1 MEAIGRN
8 VKMKNI
14 KIEEVS
20 QTNDLV
26 KVVVT
31 ATNFMPTTFIFSG
44 RHITCFGDI
53 DPFTWH
59 CTWDTAPAILAGCCH
74 ASEPWYF
81 TGKLEHKS
89 ELKEFDEDKF
99 VKAMEDIK
107 EEYLS
112 GFDTE
117 EEREEF
123 LEKWNDNEYLL
134 SGVDGYRLGNLDDF
148 FNELDISDYYEYYD
162 DFYKLPAHYD
172 YALEFLVAI
181 ENYFK
186 EAL

>member
-1 MEAIGRN
+1 
-8 VKMKNI
+8 MKNI

-44 RHITCFGDI
+44 RYITCFGDI
-53 DPFTWH
+53 DSFTWH

-186 EAL
+186 ELNKNEKKE